1 MKNLL
6 AAERRKQLTEM
17 VNSNGSVR
25 IGELAALFGVS
36 SETVRKDLI
45 YLNDCGALQKS
56 FGGAVAL
63 SEYRERPVGSR
74 TQENAGKKTTV
85 ARRALD
91 FLTAGGV
98 VFIDSGSTVLEAAKQ
113 IHADMDIAVV
123 TNSIPAL
130 NALADKGLDIHFV
143 GGVFSDVTM
152 ATSGLWAVSALSSI
166 KFDVALLGTS
176 GFQSHSGPS
185 VKGFPD
191 AQVKQEVLKNSRR
204 SIVLA
209 DSSKF
214 SANAVVQY
222 AEWREIDALVTD
234 ADAPKE
240 AVERIGAATEVVF
253 ANE

>member
-1 MKNLL
+1 MKKLL
-6 AAERRKQLTEM
+6 AAERRKRLTEM
-17 VNSNGSVR
+17 VNSSGSVR

-36 SETVRKDLI
+36 SETIRKDLI

-63 SEYRERPVGSR
+63 SEYRERPVYHR
-74 TQENAGKKTTV
+74 TQENAPRK
-85 ARRALD
+85 AAIASRALD
-91 FLTAGGV
+91 FLTEGGV

-113 IHADMDIAVV
+113 LRAGMDIAVV
-123 TNSIPAL
+123 TNSIAAL
-130 NALADKGLDIHFV
+130 NALADKGMDMHFV

-152 ATSGLWAVSALSSI
+152 ATSGLWAVSALGSI

-185 VKGFPD
+185 VKTFPD

-214 SANAVVQY
+214 AANAVVQY
-222 AEWREIDALVTD
+222 AQWKEIDALVTD
-234 ADAPKE
+234 ADAPSDVLE
-240 AVERIGAATEVVF
+240 QIGANTEVVLV
-253 ANE
+253 

>member
-1 MKNLL
+1 MKKLL
-6 AAERRKQLTEM
+6 AAERRKQLVEM

-25 IGELAALFGVS
+25 IGELAGLFGVS
-36 SETVRKDLI
+36 SETIRKDLI
-45 YLNDCGALQKS
+45 YLNDCGTLKKS

-63 SEYRERPVGSR
+63 SEYRERPVYSR
-74 TQENAGKKTTV
+74 SKENADKKALI

-113 IHADMDIAVV
+113 FHAGMDIAVV
-123 TNSIPAL
+123 TNSIAAM
-130 NALADKGLDIHFV
+130 NVLANKGIDIHFV

-152 ATSGLWAVSALSSI
+152 ATSGLWAVSALCTI

-185 VKGFPD
+185 VKTFPD
-191 AQVKQEVLKNSRR
+191 AQVKQEVIKNSRKN
-204 SIVLA
+204 IVLA

-214 SANAVVQY
+214 MANAVVQY
-222 AEWREIDALVTD
+222 AQWLEIDALVTD
-234 ADAPKE
+234 EDAPEEDAK
-240 AVERIGAATEVVF
+240 RISEATEIVL
-253 ANE
+253 A